1 MFKALYTVIKNSFR
15 RPVTEIYPTKK
26 FVPPER
32 YRGRHIFFDE
42 LCIGCSLCAKV
53 CPNNTIVML
62 ERPEQTDPKLKHRP
76 IIDLNRCIFCGYCA
90 EVCPAKCL
98 FMGHGYEM
106 AGKAPADL
114 LFTYKDM
121 IETPAA
127 SDNDR
132 IIYPKLEGVNALRV
146 EQENIAIANASPIPA
161 PSAISSS
168 TPSSPASSATPPV
181 TGVKQ

>member
-1 MFKALYTVIKNSFR
+1 MMFKALLMTIKNSFR
-15 RPVTEIYPTKK
+15 QPTTEMYPTKK
-26 FVPPER
+26 FQPPER
-32 YRGRHIFFDE
+32 YRGKHIFYDE

-106 AGKAPADL
+106 AGKSKAEL
-114 LFTYKDM
+114 LFTYKGM

-127 SDNDR
+127 KDNGR
-132 IIYPKLEGVNALRV
+132 VIYPGIEGEKMLQV
-146 EQENIAIANASPIPA
+146 EQEELKITKEKGIDPMHGND
-161 PSAISSS
+161 
-168 TPSSPASSATPPV
+168 TT
-181 TGVKQ
+181 TGVKF

>member
-1 MFKALYTVIKNSFR
+1 MLKALLTSIRNSFR
-15 RPVTEIYPTKK
+15 KPVTEIYPTVK
-26 FVPPER
+26 FQPPER
-32 YRGRHIFFDE
+32 YRGRHIFYDE

-98 FMGHGYEM
+98 FMGRSYEM
-106 AGKAPADL
+106 AGSKAEL

-121 IETPAA
+121 IELPGRK
-127 SDNDR
+127 DNNR
-132 IIYPKLEGVNALRV
+132 VIYPALEGENAFKIE
-146 EQENIAIANASPIPA
+146 EQNIKAAESKPA
-161 PSAISSS
+161 K
-168 TPSSPASSATPPV
+168 PV
-181 TGVKQ
+181 TPEVKK

>member
-1 MFKALYTVIKNSFR
+1 MLKALLTSIKNSLR
-15 RPVTEIYPTKK
+15 KPVTEFYPVQK
-26 FVPPER
+26 FKAPER
-32 YRGRHIFFDE
+32 YRGRHIFYDE

-98 FMGHGYEM
+98 FMGNSYEM
-106 AGKAPADL
+106 AGKNKAEL

-121 IETPAA
+121 VETPIRP
-127 SDNDR
+127 DNGR
-132 IIYPKLEGVNALRV
+132 VIYPKIEGENAVKVVQEDIKAAQARV
-146 EQENIAIANASPIPA
+146 PE
-161 PSAISSS
+161 
-168 TPSSPASSATPPV
+168 
-181 TGVKQ
+181 VKHG